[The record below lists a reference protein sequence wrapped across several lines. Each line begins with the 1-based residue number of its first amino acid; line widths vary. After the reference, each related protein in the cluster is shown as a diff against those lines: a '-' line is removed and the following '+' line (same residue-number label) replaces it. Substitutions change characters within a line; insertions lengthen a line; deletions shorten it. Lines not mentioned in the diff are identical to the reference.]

1 MARSNE
7 EMKYYDMKYH
17 NMLEEMHK
25 AMDDVESSKC
35 LYHYFDKDFI
45 NKFYD
50 IKDDIKFLINDGY
63 WNDAD
68 EPKTLEVA

>member
-1 MARSNE
+1 MAKSNE
-7 EMKYYDMKYH
+7 EMLK
-17 NMLEEMHK
+17 EMHK
-25 AMDDVESSKC
+25 AMDDVESSQC
-35 LYHYFDKDFI
+35 LYRYFDKDFV

-50 IKDDIKFLINDGY
+50 VKDDIKFLINDDY

>member
-1 MARSNE
+1 MAKSNE
-7 EMKYYDMKYH
+7 EMLKD
-17 NMLEEMHK
+17 MHK
-25 AMDDVESSKC
+25 AMDKVESSKC
-35 LYHYFDKDFI
+35 LYRYFDKEFV

-50 IKDDIKFLINDGY
+50 IKDEIAFLINDDY